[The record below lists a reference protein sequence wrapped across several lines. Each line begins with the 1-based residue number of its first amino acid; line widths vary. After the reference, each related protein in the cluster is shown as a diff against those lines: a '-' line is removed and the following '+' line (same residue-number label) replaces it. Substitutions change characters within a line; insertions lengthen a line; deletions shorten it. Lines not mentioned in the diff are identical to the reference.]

1 MKKTFLLL
9 IPILMLLIGCAPVV
23 AAPTAGEAQPI
34 APNVAAV
41 YAAQTKQAAQQ
52 AEDFFNAQSSATAQ
66 NLTAV
71 AYAPIATMT
80 QAAAELQ
87 VQRMYAEATTTS
99 AVATQV
105 AGVTQT
111 AISWTPTPNL
121 TATVAVQAFLVQK
134 DIDDKAAQ
142 RREFNNGF
150 WAWAT
155 PILFIL
161 FVAGVI
167 IAGLTVIRHLR
178 RKPVARDEN
187 GKTQPMI
194 DNVTGDYIDL
204 SANPNYAHIT
214 KSLFEQIVIQWLE
227 KKYGFVPNM
236 PRVTVER
243 MDTVKEREQVIEI
256 ERIRR
261 ARVPKALIDS
271 QGLRFVPQLTDE
283 VEQELES
290 EHYSE
295 LPLPSWVQ
303 LNQWDGHLLPVGNDE
318 NSNLMLVDTSLRPH
332 LLYAGRS
339 RSGKTLTGERTAVA
353 CLLTQGWNVIV
364 MGKRVDW
371 MPFTDHPN
379 FKLLAVDVRKD
390 AQKYI
395 DILQILS
402 AQMDI
407 RDSILTSKG
416 IGTWGQYGAP
426 STMVVLDDYSG
437 ALIRMPA
444 AKAKE
449 VVSEVRSIALDGA
462 KFGLS
467 ITIGLQDATAQNIDT
482 TTRSQM
488 ARIVFS
494 MDNATKSRIALG
506 SNADE
511 GPGAEYLPPRGHFL
525 ARVSD
530 DANIRRGVGFWLQNN
545 EVEAF
550 LASRP
555 VQQNGEME
563 WVDGVIV
570 GQPALTSQKTIHL
583 PASTPA
589 QSAQPISKA
598 DFLNGLIEWEEQ
610 VLDLYEA
617 GLDQV
622 HIVEKI
628 FAGDNLVIGAA
639 AVADLIKRWQV
650 VKGVAPAQVVS
661 EQAAQYTDAEI
672 DARIRNLHAQR
683 VSNTNIVYEIWD
695 KSSAEFSNRMARV
708 KRVVSTVVT
717 ASALETPEMPQN
729 QPLAA

>member
-9 IPILMLLIGCAPVV
+9 IPILILLVGCVP
-23 AAPTAGEAQPI
+23 AGNGNTPAVGYFDPNLEAVRAQQTSDARGAEAQI
-34 APNVAAV
+34 LGAMA
-41 YAAQTKQAAQQ
+41 TG
-52 AEDFFNAQSSATAQ
+52 TAQ
-66 NLTAV
+66 
-71 AYAPIATMT
+71 APIIAITQRAADLIVEQTRVSMQSTQIASSWSPTPSPTETITM
-80 QAAAELQ
+80 
-87 VQRMYAEATTTS
+87 
-99 AVATQV
+99 
-105 AGVTQT
+105 
-111 AISWTPTPNL
+111 TPTPNL
-121 TATVAVQAFLVQK
+121 TATVAMDNYLFEK
-134 DIDDKAAQ
+134 NEKDKAAENLALTNQ
-142 RREFNNGF
+142 F
-150 WAWAT
+150 WAYAR
-155 PILFIL
+155 IIVFLL
-161 FVAGVI
+161 AVAAVI
-167 IAGLTVIRHLR
+167 IGGLYFLR
-178 RKPVARDEN
+178 SHRRQPIKRDES
-187 GKTQPMI
+187 GDIEPML
-194 DNVTGDYIDL
+194 DVYTGRSVDL
-204 SANPNYAHIT
+204 SSSPNYFDEDVPVL
-214 KSLFEQIVIQWLE
+214 KQIIMQYLQR
-227 KKYGFVPNM
+227 KYGFVPSM
-236 PRVTVER
+236 PQITAER
-243 MDTVKEREQVIEI
+243 QDKVKEREQIIKITRVS
-256 ERIRR
+256 RR
-261 ARVPKALIDS
+261 LPKALIDRQS
-271 QGLRFVPQLTDE
+271 MEFLTEPGD
-283 VEQELES
+283 EQEQLMED
-290 EHYSE
+290 EAYPE
-295 LPLPSWVQ
+295 LPLPSWVE
-303 LNQWDGHLLPVGNDE
+303 LNKWDGNLLPVGNDE

-416 IGTWGQYGAP
+416 IGTWGLYGAP

-583 PASTPA
+583 PASTPV
-589 QSAQPISKA
+589 QSAQPISRA
-598 DFLNGLIEWEEQ
+598 DFVNGLSEWEEQ

-628 FAGDNLVIGAA
+628 FAGDNLAIGTA

-650 VKGVAPAQVVS
+650 VKGVTPANSQPDPETAQVTA
-661 EQAAQYTDAEI
+661 EQATQYADDQI
-672 DARIRNLHAQR
+672 DAQIRKLHAQMF
-683 VSNTNIVYEIWD
+683 SNTNIVYEIWD
-695 KSSAEFSNRMARV
+695 KSSAEFSKRMARV
-708 KRVVSTVVT
+708 KRVLAT
-717 ASALETPEMPQN
+717 ASASEVPEMPQN
-729 QPLAA
+729 EPLAA